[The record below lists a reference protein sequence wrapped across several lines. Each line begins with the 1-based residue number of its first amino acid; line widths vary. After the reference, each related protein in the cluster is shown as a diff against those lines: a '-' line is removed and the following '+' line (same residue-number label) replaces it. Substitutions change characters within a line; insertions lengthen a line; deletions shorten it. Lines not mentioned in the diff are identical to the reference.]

1 LTASERSWPL
11 RSRRSATHDLNL
23 EVPVD
28 SFATTLSIPLE
39 GAPAEARAAYLRR
52 VLGLVLLGLV
62 ITALTGFVSMFAI
75 ATEPRILYGYA
86 PMAIILGCWAV
97 TNYLAPR
104 LVFGKAK
111 LAGFLLGTVFQGV
124 SLGFL
129 LLVAILFSKQEF
141 GSPFHLIFTALTL
154 TVLSGM
160 GLALYTTIQRR
171 DFSMIGAGLGVVSLP
186 MLGLMAVSF
195 AFPQWIGGTAGI
207 VVSGIF
213 VLVSAAGLLYQ
224 IDRVLHHYTTEMHV
238 EGAYTITIGVV
249 ILFWN
254 ILSLLMRLRR
264 R

>member
-1 LTASERSWPL
+1 MDSTAP
-11 RSRRSATHDLNL
+11 TH
-23 EVPVD
+23 
-28 SFATTLSIPLE
+28 SIPLE

-52 VLGLVLLGLV
+52 VLGLVFLGLV
-62 ITALTGFVSMFAI
+62 ITAFTGFISMFAI
-75 ATEPRILYGYA
+75 ASQPAILYGYA

-97 TNYLAPR
+97 TNYVAPR
-104 LVFGKAK
+104 LVFGTAK
-111 LAGFLLGTVFQGV
+111 LAGFLIGTVFQGI

-141 GSPFHLIFTALTL
+141 GSPFNLVLTALTL
-154 TVLSGM
+154 TVLSGL

-171 DFSMIGAGLGVVSLP
+171 DYSMLGAALGVVTLP

-195 AFPQWIGGTAGI
+195 AFPNLIGGTAGI
-207 VVSGIF
+207 AVSGIF
-213 VLVSAAGLLYQ
+213 VLISAAGLLYQ
-224 IDRVLHHYTTEMHV
+224 IDRVLHHYNTDMHI

-249 ILFWN
+249 VLFWN

>member
-1 LTASERSWPL
+1 
-11 RSRRSATHDLNL
+11 
-23 EVPVD
+23 VD
-28 SFATTLSIPLE
+28 SSANAYPVPIPLE
-39 GAPAEARAAYLRR
+39 EAPADARAAYLRR
-52 VLGLVLLGLV
+52 VLGLVLLGLL
-62 ITALTGFVSMFAI
+62 ITALTGMFSMFAI
-75 ATEPRILYGYA
+75 ATAPRILSGYA
-86 PMAIILGCWAV
+86 PMLIILGCWAV
-97 TNYLAPR
+97 SNYVAPR
-104 LVFGKAK
+104 LVFGNAK
-111 LAGFLLGTVFQGV
+111 WAGFLLGTVFQGV

-129 LLVAILFSKQEF
+129 LLVAILMSKQEF
-141 GSPFHLIFTALTL
+141 GSPFQLVFTALGL

-171 DFSMIGAGLGVVSLP
+171 DFSMLRAGLGVVTLP

-224 IDRVLHHYTTEMHV
+224 IDRVLHHYTTDMHI

-249 ILFWN
+249 VLFWN